1 MTAMQIE
8 EMQQKNAKLQ
18 ELIQEKQ
25 NLSRVEKEVEQEE
38 QLSRG
43 LLSGSGQRSE
53 QAPNDN
59 APQE

>member
-38 QLSRG
+38 ELSRG

-53 QAPNDN
+53 QARTDND
-59 APQE
+59 AEV

>member
-25 NLSRVEKEVEQEE
+25 SLSRVEKEVEQEE
-38 QLSRG
+38 ELSRG
-43 LLSGSGQRSE
+43 IMSGSG
-53 QAPNDN
+53 
-59 APQE
+59 

>member
-38 QLSRG
+38 
-43 LLSGSGQRSE
+43 
-53 QAPNDN
+53 
-59 APQE
+59 